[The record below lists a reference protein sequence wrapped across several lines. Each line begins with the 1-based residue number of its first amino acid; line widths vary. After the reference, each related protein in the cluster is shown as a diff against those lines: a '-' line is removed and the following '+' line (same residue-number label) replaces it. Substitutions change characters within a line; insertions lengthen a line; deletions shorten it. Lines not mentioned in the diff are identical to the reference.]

1 MPRCAG
7 AFAACCWDAS
17 DWLTRD
23 ASPLAIEVEAG
34 LGLEELAQERDH
46 RRWGPVLAD
55 GCGSSGGTDLVG
67 RGTGAA
73 RCRSPPP
80 PVGRETPLPGAHVP
94 AITDSPP
101 RAPPASAV

>member
-7 AFAACCWDAS
+7 ASAACCWDAS

-46 RRWGPVLAD
+46 RRWGSIIPD
-55 GCGSSGGTDLVG
+55 GSGPSWGGDLVG
-67 RGTGAA
+67 GGNG
-73 RCRSPPP
+73 
-80 PVGRETPLPGAHVP
+80 VGRPRMTWSPGGAETPLPA
-94 AITDSPP
+94 PP
-101 RAPPASAV
+101 RFGNLAP